1 LGSERRLVV
10 PESLRV
16 TIPSRLKHVGNI
28 ELLNASVVSH
38 GSPFAV
44 VTYAVDGKVQDLGL
58 RLDLDKQVFLDKVDN
73 PRVDDVLR
81 GRAADVGN
89 AVARGLEQSRTPG
102 SEATTQAASAN
113 LAAGA
118 SIPQVKVRE
127 TEKEVEV
134 TAELPDME
142 ETDVGVTVA
151 DRLLTISGEKIT
163 KERGEE
169 EYTWRDRSWGR
180 IKRVVPL
187 PEGLNLGSAR
197 ASFESGVLTV
207 TIDRDAEAQAKAEQI
222 PQQEG

>member
-1 LGSERRLVV
+1 VV

-28 ELLNASVVSH
+28 ELLNACVVLH

-44 VTYAVDGKVQDLGL
+44 VTYAVDGKVQELGL

-102 SEATTQAASAN
+102 SEATTQATSAN
-113 LAAGA
+113 LAAGP
-118 SIPQVKVRE
+118 SIRQVNVRE
-127 TEKEVEV
+127 TDKELEI

-142 ETDVGVTVA
+142 EADIGVTVA
-151 DRLLTISGEKIT
+151 DRILTISGEKVAEEAAD
-163 KERGEE
+163 ER
-169 EYTWRDRSWGR
+169 YTWRDRSWGR

-187 PEGLNLGSAR
+187 PEGLDLGSAR

-207 TIDRDAEAQAKAEQI
+207 TIDRDAEAQTKVEHI